1 MKAIILTSIL
11 GIVSMLSEII
21 GLKKFIYPI
30 ILVGLLGII
39 GITVSDGFIRQSFY
53 NMIVMDNY
61 AVVFSVVILSIVFGW
76 FLISRES
83 YEANEFNQGDHY
95 ALVLFSSV
103 GALLLASCSNM
114 TTLFLGIEILTI
126 PLYILAGSDKKN
138 EFSIESS
145 VKYFILGSVATGI
158 LLLGIALI
166 YGASVS
172 FDLATI
178 QSKLSFFSLN
188 ENQNTLFVVGTL
200 LILVAF
206 FFKISVVPF
215 HFWAPDV
222 YTGAP
227 NFVTGYMATAVKVAA
242 LVGFYR
248 FLNLT
253 FVTELPNYIVIIIQ
267 AIGALT
273 IIFGNIL
280 AVNQEQFKR
289 MLAFSGVAQAGYV
302 VLLMSLQNA
311 NAQISLLLY
320 VIAYAI
326 ASLPLFYVVYRVN
339 KDCGNTSFEH
349 FKGLAKTQ
357 PVLAAVATFSLL
369 SLAGI
374 PPTAGFIG
382 KFYIFT
388 TVLNAGQL
396 PLVLIA
402 IIGSLISVY
411 YYFKVIIA
419 MYSNESSV
427 EPKVLNVTF
436 VHKLILVAL
445 SIVVLIVGILPEVL
459 IQIGSKL

>member
-30 ILVGLLGII
+30 ILVGLLGTI
-39 GITVSDGFIRQSFY
+39 GITISEGFIHQSFY
-53 NMIVMDNY
+53 NMIVLDNY
-61 AVVFSVVILSIVFGW
+61 AVVFIVVILSIVLGW
-76 FLISRES
+76 FLISREC
-83 YEANEFNQGDHY
+83 YESNEFNQGDHY

-103 GALLLASCSNM
+103 GALLLASYNNM

-158 LLLGIALI
+158 LLLGIAFI

-178 QSKLSFFSLN
+178 QSKLSSLSFN

-227 NFVTGYMATAVKVAA
+227 NFITGYMATAVKVAA
-242 LVGFYR
+242 MVGFYR

-253 FVTELPNYIVIIIQ
+253 FVNELPNYIVLIIQ
-267 AIGALT
+267 AIGAIT
-273 IIFGNIL
+273 ILFGNIL

-302 VLLMSLQNA
+302 VLLMSLQNN

-320 VIAYAI
+320 VIAYAV
-326 ASLPLFYVVYRVN
+326 ASLPLFYIVYRIN
-339 KDCGNTSFEH
+339 KDCGSTSFEN
-349 FKGLAKTQ
+349 FKGLAKSQ
-357 PVLAAVATFSLL
+357 PLLAAVATFSLL

-388 TVLNAGQL
+388 TVLNADQL

-419 MYSNESSV
+419 MYSNESTV
-427 EPKVLNVTF
+427 ESITLNVPL
-436 VHKLILVAL
+436 VHKLILVSL
-445 SIVVLIVGILPEVL
+445 SIVILVVGILPEIL
-459 IQIGSKL
+459 IQLGSKL